1 MAKIRF
7 FEPGEVEFRRSSELT
22 PPGGNVGEAER
33 MGTAV
38 RFHHLGG
45 EDEPQLF
52 EVDLDPGLVVPS
64 HAHSKDEIIVIL
76 EGEIRMGSRVC
87 GPGASVLVPGRTFYG
102 FTVGPKG
109 CRFLNFRPVADGEYQ
124 THEDFLKRNG
134 RTSGVS

>member
-1 MAKIRF
+1 MGKIRF

-38 RFHHLGG
+38 RFHHPGSD
-45 EDEPQLF
+45 DEPQLF
-52 EVDLDPGLVVPS
+52 EVSLDPDLVVPS

-76 EGEIRMGSRVC
+76 EGEIQMGNRVC
-87 GPGASVLVPGRTFYG
+87 RPGASVLVPGETFYG

-109 CRFLNFRPVADGEYQ
+109 CRFLNFRPVADGAYQ
-124 THEDFLKRNG
+124 THEDYLKAR
-134 RTSGVS
+134 RSRD